1 MVSEAAWEEQMLDS
15 ASFHGWTPVAG
26 RDVAPGTDGGR
37 EAWDDLVLPGRTLA
51 ALRRLNPDVPV
62 DYLAQALAEVRA
74 PQSQE
79 PLAENFRLHQ
89 ILVDGYRGLSYV
101 DDDGVEQS
109 PTIRFV
115 GHTVEDNEFLAVNQV
130 TIRSAEVERRFDVV
144 LYLNGLP
151 VVIAEL
157 KRAGAENVGIAAA
170 HAQLGTYLREFPMA
184 FRFCVLTIISD
195 GITARYGTPFTP
207 LNHYSPWNVDDGGRP
222 FRSGSGDWAEVR
234 LEVEDLVNGLCNQER
249 FLQIQRDFVAFDAGA
264 DGYLKRIAKP
274 HQYFAVTKAVGST
287 VGAVESNGK
296 AGVVWHTQGSG
307 KSMEMELYA
316 TPSRVSP
323 S

>member
-1 MVSEAAWEEQMLDS
+1 MVSEAAWEEQMLEA
-15 ASFHGWTPVAG
+15 ASFHGWTPVSG
-26 RDVAPGTDGGR
+26 KDVAPGTDHGR
-37 EAWDDLVLPGRTLA
+37 EAWDDIVLPGRTLA
-51 ALRRLNPDVPV
+51 ALRRLNPEVPGE
-62 DYLAQALAEVRA
+62 YLVQALAEVRA
-74 PQSQE
+74 PKSQE

-89 ILVDGYRGLSYV
+89 ILVDGYRGVSYV
-101 DDDGVEQS
+101 DSDGVEQS

-115 GHTVEDNEFLAVNQV
+115 GHTVEENDFLAVNQV
-130 TIRSAEVERRFDVV
+130 TIRSADAERRFDVV

-157 KRAGAENVGIAAA
+157 KRAGAENADISAA

-184 FRFCVLTIISD
+184 FQFCVLSIISD

-207 LNHYSPWNVDDGGRP
+207 INHYSPWNVDDEGKP
-222 FRSGSGDWAEVR
+222 FRSGSGEWAPVR
-234 LEVEDLVNGLCNQER
+234 LEAEDLINGVCNQER

-287 VGAVESNGK
+287 VAAVESNGRL
-296 AGVVWHTQGSG
+296 ASCG
-307 KSMEMELYA
+307 
-316 TPSRVSP
+316 TPRAPASRWRWSSTPTPLPASP